1 MRALGILFL
10 FVAAGLGLVWPWAQI
25 NFLGREVATL
35 EFGDLRGPL
44 AERQILELARADNP
58 VRIRFQAEYKVDGR
72 LPPVKIPV
80 KTVITD
86 RDGTLLTGTVSFP
99 TQGIETGPRQEKVRG
114 SQPLNFSV
122 INDGKHELFLE
133 FAPNPNDGGIARP
146 DIAGITATVIAN
158 APVINEDYKS
168 LAAILALAGVYLIF
182 RSRRRG
188 KKGPPANTGSGHK
201 WGRDG

>member
-1 MRALGILFL
+1 MRTLGILFL
-10 FVAAGLGLVWPWAQI
+10 FMAAGLGLIWPWAQI
-25 NFLGREVATL
+25 NFLGREVGTL
-35 EFGDLRGPL
+35 EFGALRGPI
-44 AERQILELARADNP
+44 AERQVLELTQSDNP
-58 VRIRFQAEYKVDGR
+58 VRIRFQAEYKIDGR

-86 RDGTLLTGTVSFP
+86 VDGTLLSGMISFP

-133 FAPNPNDGGIARP
+133 LAANPNDGGIARP

-158 APVINEDYKS
+158 APAINEDYKS
-168 LAAILALAGVYLIF
+168 FAAILALAGVYLLV
-182 RSRRRG
+182 RSRKRKTGNGGRID
-188 KKGPPANTGSGHK
+188 PPPR
-201 WGRDG
+201 WGRS